1 VAYPTGSGSEII
13 RRGAIHNQVTADTNF
28 RFDGVSPTTG
38 TTSGSGYSVATN
50 HIITILSIIIMDQ
63 SNSSKTFRLYGLFGG
78 SSVGIIFLQN
88 VPVGPYETYVWNER
102 LVLHPTDRLV
112 FNGLA
117 SANFDLYYTYI
128 DQDWT

>member
-1 VAYPTGSGSEII
+1 MAYPSGSGSEII
-13 RRGAIHNQVTADTNF
+13 RRGAIHNQVNLDTNF

-50 HIITILSIIIMDQ
+50 HIITILNISISDQ
-63 SNSSKTFRLYGLFGG
+63 TNTPKTFRLYGLIN
-78 SSVGIIFLQN
+78 SVGIIFLQN
-88 VPVGPYETYVWNER
+88 VPVPAYGTYVWNER
-102 LVLHPTDRLV
+102 MVLHPTDQLV
-112 FNGLA
+112 FNGTT